1 MLREYFR
8 NNKGFTLVEVM
19 VVIAIIGLISVPIY
33 DIYLRGW
40 QVNTKTF
47 RQTNAQDAAVKVLEE
62 ICDGFMN
69 NSARVQGLRG
79 AGAVTYD
86 STEYNRFA
94 YLAGTSVVS
103 YYLNDDVLYRSVLPY
118 TGSVVINETGGV
130 QIAGNVK
137 NFIVKPDSG
146 KLVSITLVI
155 GQGSDVNTKNDIT
168 LATKIL
174 PRNLASGE

>member
-1 MLREYFR
+1 MLREHFR
-8 NNKGFTLVEVM
+8 NNRGFTLVEVM
-19 VVIAIIGLISVPIY
+19 VVVAIIGLISVPIY

-47 RQTNAQDAAVKVLEE
+47 RQTNAQDVAVKVMEE
-62 ICDGFMN
+62 ICDGFTN
-69 NSARVQGLRG
+69 NGVRVEGLRG

-86 STEYNRFA
+86 STGYKRFA
-94 YLAGTSVVS
+94 YLSGTNVVS
-103 YYLNDDVLYRSVLPY
+103 YYLNAGVLYRNVHPY
-118 TGSVVINETGGV
+118 SGSVVINETGGV

-137 NFIVKPDSG
+137 NFMVKPDSG
-146 KLVSITLVI
+146 KLVSIILEI
-155 GQGSDVNTKNDIT
+155 GQGSDVNTKSDIT

>member
-19 VVIAIIGLISVPIY
+19 VVVAIIGLISVPIY

-40 QVNTKTF
+40 QANTKAF
-47 RQTNAQDAAVKVLEE
+47 RQTTAQDVAVKVMEE
-62 ICDGFMN
+62 ICDGFTN
-69 NSARVQGLRG
+69 NGVRVEGLRG

-86 STEYNRFA
+86 STGYKKFA

-103 YYLNDDVLYRSVLPY
+103 YYLNAGVLYRNVHPY
-118 TGSVVINETGGV
+118 SGSVVINETNGV
-130 QIAGNVK
+130 QVAGNVK
-137 NFIVKPDSG
+137 NFMVKPDSG
-146 KLVSITLVI
+146 KLVSITLEI
-155 GQGSDVNTKNDIT
+155 GQGSDVNTKSDIT

-174 PRNLASGE
+174 PRNLASRE